1 VLILHGKP
9 ETIASK
15 KTIVSV
21 DLIPVLGDKKWI
33 RSRRRTCSARSQ
45 HSNIVPSKTVNNV

>member
-1 VLILHGKP
+1 VLILHGTP

-21 DLIPVLGDKKWI
+21 DLIPVRGDKKWI
-33 RSRRRTCSARSQ
+33 RSGRRTCSA
-45 HSNIVPSKTVNNV
+45 